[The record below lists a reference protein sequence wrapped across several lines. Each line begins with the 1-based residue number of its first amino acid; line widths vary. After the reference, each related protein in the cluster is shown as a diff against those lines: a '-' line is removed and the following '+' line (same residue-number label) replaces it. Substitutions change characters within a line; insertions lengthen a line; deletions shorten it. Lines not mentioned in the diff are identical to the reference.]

1 MTIFLLTAITCLIIT
16 ISSAHSKKQINK
28 LMLENTKT
36 NKNNLELRTTFS
48 KMSDD
53 IENLMNISR
62 DLTKSNNYLKKIYS
76 DLSIENK
83 NLVKRIEFLEQE
95 NKEIKLALRYRDMI
109 APGLTLTNS
118 FVGKLK
124 KES

>member
-1 MTIFLLTAITCLIIT
+1 MITILLTAIICLVIT
-16 ISSAHSKKQINK
+16 MSNINSRKQINK
-28 LMLENTKT
+28 LMIENAKT
-36 NKNNLELRTTFS
+36 NKNNLEFKTTFS
-48 KMSDD
+48 KMADD
-53 IENLMNISR
+53 IENLMNVSR
-62 DLTKSNNYLKKIYS
+62 DLTKSNNYLKKVYNE
-76 DLSIENK
+76 LSIENK
-83 NLVKRIEFLEQE
+83 NLVKRVEFLEHE

>member
-1 MTIFLLTAITCLIIT
+1 MTTILLTIVTFLGIAISNLIQ
-16 ISSAHSKKQINK
+16 KKRIDN
-28 LMLENTKT
+28 LMTENIKT
-36 NKNNLELRTTFS
+36 NKNNLEFKTTFS
-48 KMSDD
+48 KMADD
-53 IENLMNISR
+53 IENLTNVSR
-62 DLTKSNNYLKKIYS
+62 DLMKSNNYLKKIYTE
-76 DLSIENK
+76 LSIENK
-83 NLVKRIEFLEQE
+83 NLVKRVEFLEHE